1 MCPTNQV
8 HYFYQGDQL
17 YLELGAEQS
26 RTLLRTVHGPLAQI
40 QQLNGQASVGL
51 LSTDRQG
58 SVLSLQNGR
67 QRFKFVYSAFG
78 STPIKVLSLL
88 GFNQQQQDSTTGC
101 YLLGNGYRVYNP
113 FIMRFNS
120 PDNIS
125 PFGEGGINAYA
136 YCGGDP
142 VNWVDPSG
150 HTRGGQWPS
159 SKTPTLGTI
168 VEGSPGYKASNR
180 KPIPLEQAE
189 QYLATTPVE
198 AYPNHLQTSFEKIE
212 KLQKIADIH
221 TTTVSNT
228 LFAINNHNTI
238 DSPLALI
245 GIEQLQAYTNETQT
259 LLNKVNN
266 EIFMERVRFT
276 NMFKKLTVSDWDSIL
291 AAAKKIRYG
300 NFKP

>member
-26 RTLLRTVHGPLAQI
+26 RTLLRTVHGPLAQV

-113 FIMRFNS
+113 ILMRFNS

-125 PFGEGGINAYA
+125 PFGKGGINAYA

-150 HTRGGQWPS
+150 HIQKKSPW
-159 SKTPTLGTI
+159 KPTLETI
-168 VEGSPGYKASNR
+168 VEGRPFYKASNV
-180 KPIPLEQAE
+180 KSIPLEQANK
-189 QYLATTPVE
+189 YLATTPAE
-198 AYPNHLQTSFEKIE
+198 AYPSNLLLPLKEIE
-212 KLQKIADIH
+212 KLKKIADRHNATIK
-221 TTTVSNT
+221 NT
-228 LFAINNHNTI
+228 LFAIENHDTI
-238 DSPLALI
+238 NSPLRFI
-245 GIEQLQAYTNETQT
+245 GIKELQAYANKTQI
-259 LLNKVNN
+259 LLNEVNDDIIT
-266 EIFMERVRFT
+266 EKTFFT
-276 NMFKKLTVSDWDSIL
+276 VTFYDLTARDWDLIL
-291 AAAKKIRYG
+291 TKAKIIRYG
-300 NFKP
+300 HRNP